1 MSDKKSGTAIDGD
14 LLCLAD
20 VATRFSVSTATVR
33 NWIKTGCLDTAEDSR
48 VTKES
53 VDRFAAQ
60 EAGSKRLVTR
70 ANKLQKGGKNT
81 KPVFSLDNRSAVQL
95 ASGYELSLS
104 ESYRNKEGVFYTPE
118 NIAADMLS
126 DLSDVENMTFL
137 EPCCGCGSF
146 VMAAIA
152 KGFRPENIY
161 AFDTDETAV
170 AITRRRIYEATGYR
184 SDNIVCGDFL
194 EYSLQTDRRFDCLYT
209 NPPWG
214 KKLSQSEKIRYAEA
228 FSATSGTDT
237 SAFFFLAGLRL
248 LHEGGRMGLLLPEAF
263 FNIARFEPVRSI
275 ALTCAVNRLVDYGR
289 VFKTLITNAQAMML
303 TKMPPRHD
311 HEIVCKMGEREH
323 KRRQIGF
330 DGLPKHIINFRV
342 DENAAAVVNRF
353 FLFPY
358 VTLKGNARWAMGV
371 VTGDNARHC
380 RKSPAKGFEPVFRGR
395 DISPQGFARPSLYI
409 RSDLSGCQQAAPVA
423 LYKAKEKLVYRFI
436 SNRLVFYCDPDGKLI
451 LNSANLLILNDD
463 FPISGR
469 QLADLLNSD
478 VMNWLYR
485 MVFQTHK
492 VLRGDLED
500 LPLPVGYFAVQHDF
514 EETAFLRY
522 MKIERY
528 SESYRMADV

>member
-1 MSDKKSGTAIDGD
+1 MSGKKSETIAQGEM
-14 LLCLAD
+14 LRLVD
-20 VATRFSVSTATVR
+20 VAARFSVSVATVR
-33 NWIKTGCLDTAEDSR
+33 NWIHTGCIEATGKGWVA
-48 VTKES
+48 KES
-53 VDRFAAQ
+53 VDRFEAQ
-60 EAGSKRLVTR
+60 EVGSKRLVVR
-70 ANKLQKGGKNT
+70 ANKLQKGHLEAKT
-81 KPVFSLDNRSAVQL
+81 DFSLDNRPTAQMV
-95 ASGYELSLS
+95 GDYELSLS
-104 ESYRNKEGVFYTPE
+104 ESYRNREGVFYTPE

-126 DLSDVENMTFL
+126 DLSDVENKTFL

-152 KGFRPENIY
+152 KGFRPDNIY
-161 AFDTDETAV
+161 AYDVDETAV
-170 AITRRRIYEATGYR
+170 AITRRRVYEATGYW
-184 SDNIVCGDFL
+184 SDHIFCGDFL
-194 EYSLQTDRRFDCLYT
+194 DYSLQTDRQFDCIYT

-214 KKLSQSEKIRYAEA
+214 KKLTQSEKVRYAEA

-263 FNIARFEPVRSI
+263 FNIARFEPVRRI
-275 ALTCAVNRLVDYGR
+275 ALTHTIDRLVDYGR

-303 TKMPPRHD
+303 TKMSPRHD

-323 KRRQIGF
+323 ERRQIGF

-353 FLFPY
+353 FSFSH

-395 DISPQGFARPSLYI
+395 DIGPQGFARPSLYI
-409 RSDLSGCQQAAPVA
+409 RSDLSGCQQAAP
-423 LYKAKEKLVYRFI
+423 LTYYRAKEKLVYRFI
-436 SNRLVFYCDPDGKLI
+436 SNRLVFYCDRGGNYI
-451 LNSANLLILNDD
+451 LNSANLLVLKDD

-478 VMNWLYR
+478 SMNWLYR
-485 MVFQTHK
+485 TVFHTHK
-492 VLRGDLED
+492 VLKGDLES
-500 LPLPVGYFAVQHDF
+500 LPVPVGYFERFHDF
-514 EETAFLRY
+514 DEKTFLRF
-522 MKIERY
+522 MGIEKIGSNYRI
-528 SESYRMADV
+528 SEE